1 MKTATR
7 YMLFG
12 ALFGAT
18 FPLVSALILSLENQL
33 AFTPATFLEVH
44 RLTRLQYLVDTAPL
58 FLGFF
63 AWLAGRRQQQA
74 EKLYEEVQQGLQE
87 RVALIERLQT
97 SETQL
102 KTTVER
108 RLVQLRTAALVAQ
121 QAVALRDLTELL
133 DQTAELIS
141 EKFGFYHVGIFLIDA
156 NGEYA
161 VLQAANSPGGQRMLS
176 RGHRLKVGELGIVGY
191 VAARGEARIALDVG
205 QDAVYF
211 NNPDLPE
218 TRSEMALPLKVGT
231 HIIGVLD
238 VQSQAPAAFN
248 EEDAVTLQI
257 MADSLA
263 IAIENS
269 RLFTQTQMNLEEIQ
283 ALNRQY
289 LQRAWRDALS
299 RHPRLE
305 YLYESRP
312 SKQLEAPAVPTSEN
326 PAAAPEAPRRLLEV
340 PIVLRDQVLGKL
352 TIEADP
358 LDLPGAAPDEWTP
371 EELALVQAAAD
382 QAAQALENARLLE
395 ETQQRTAQERTAAE
409 IASRIWSAPD
419 TEAILRVTLQ
429 ALSSALQASEGLI
442 HLEVRES

>member
-1 MKTATR
+1 MKTAAR
-7 YMLFG
+7 YTLYG

-18 FPLVSALILSLENQL
+18 FPLISALILALENQL
-33 AFTPATFLEVH
+33 PFTPASFIEVH
-44 RLTRLQYLVDTAPL
+44 RLTRLQFLVDTAPL

-63 AWLAGRRQQQA
+63 AWLAGRRQQRA
-74 EKLYEEVQQGLQE
+74 DRLYQEVQQGLQE
-87 RVALIERLQT
+87 RVALIERLQK
-97 SETQL
+97 SEVEL
-102 KTTVER
+102 KSAVER

-133 DQTAELIS
+133 DQTAEVIS

-218 TRSEMALPLKVGT
+218 TRSEMALPLKVG
-231 HIIGVLD
+231 HRIIGVLD
-238 VQSQAPAAFN
+238 VQSQEASAFDA
-248 EEDAVTLQI
+248 EDAVTLQI

-269 RLFTQTQMNLEEIQ
+269 RLFMQTQMNLEEIQ

-289 LQRAWRDALS
+289 LQRAWREALAG
-299 RHPRLE
+299 RPALE
-305 YLYESRP
+305 YTYESRAGR
-312 SKQLEAPAVPTSEN
+312 Q
-326 PAAAPEAPRRLLEV
+326 PAATLPPTAGSAEAPRRILQV
-340 PIVLRDQVLGKL
+340 PISLRDQVLGKL

-358 LDLPGAAPDEWTP
+358 LDAPGVGPEEWTA
-371 EELALVQAAAD
+371 EELALIQAAVN

-395 ETQQRTAQERTAAE
+395 ETQRRTVQERAAAE
-409 IASRIWSAPD
+409 IAGRIWSAPD

-429 ALSSALQASEGLI
+429 ELSRALQASEGLI
-442 HLEVRES
+442 QLEVQER